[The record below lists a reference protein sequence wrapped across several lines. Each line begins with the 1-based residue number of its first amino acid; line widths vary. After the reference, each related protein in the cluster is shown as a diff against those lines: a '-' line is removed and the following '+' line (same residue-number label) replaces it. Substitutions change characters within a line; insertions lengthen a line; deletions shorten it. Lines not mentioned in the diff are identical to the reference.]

1 MPLHEPTT
9 SKSSTTVGVEKTQPP
24 VSNSQMGCG
33 SAGAE
38 DWIEFWAVART
49 AMRRRYRQFSKS
61 AISFVPP
68 HEATACALRE
78 RTFEVDLQNYRR
90 TVQVLRSLANSL

>member
-49 AMRRRYRQFSKS
+49 AMRRRYRQFRVRNF
-61 AISFVPP
+61 I
-68 HEATACALRE
+68 
-78 RTFEVDLQNYRR
+78 RT
-90 TVQVLRSLANSL
+90 SS